1 MNVNMVEHQRS
12 ILAVLGIDLWM
23 PKTDV
28 HARTYTSSLYR
39 DQAASEVVSNQN
51 FNIDTTSLA
60 KQEQQSAQII
70 PQNEV
75 SLLLKKVEQPVV
87 EYVET
92 PVPIAPEVAEIENIQ
107 PIYIEPFY
115 LQAFAFEQCVI
126 VLDGL
131 DLTSEQNDLWLN
143 IQAALSGQYHELRW
157 PFALPQLQDGRGAHT
172 YIQGFLDAMSIE
184 KNVVSLGQLPH
195 YQNDKIIQLASLQE
209 MIDDP
214 QLKRK
219 LWEYMKN

>member
-92 PVPIAPEVAEIENIQ
+92 AVPIATEIAEIQNVQ

-126 VLDGL
+126 VVDGL

-195 YQNDKIIQLASLQE
+195 YENDKIIQLASLQE